1 MGNVLKVVL
10 LKLLNAPCR
19 GFESVVVYILHHT
32 TVVKAK
38 ILPLTRDSSAHLVLC
53 LFLFADSS
61 SREIIVS
68 RDQSTSNPL
77 MCSFFLNSFTD
88 IVLAPSLSMITC
100 LLIIATMR
108 LVQFCK

>member
-53 LFLFADSS
+53 LFCSPILRVEKSS
-61 SREIIVS
+61 SREIS
-68 RDQSTSNPL
+68 PRPT
-77 MCSFFLNSFTD
+77 
-88 IVLAPSLSMITC
+88 
-100 LLIIATMR
+100 R
-108 LVQFCK
+108 